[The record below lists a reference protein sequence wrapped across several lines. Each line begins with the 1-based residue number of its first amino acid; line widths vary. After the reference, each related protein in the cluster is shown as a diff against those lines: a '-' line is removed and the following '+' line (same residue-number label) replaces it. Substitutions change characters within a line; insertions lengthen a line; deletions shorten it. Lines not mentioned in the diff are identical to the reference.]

1 MCPDLQLSGKMDL
14 GLEKKNKKKNW
25 TVLCRDLPLEDTATH
40 SGSCVC
46 MSSLPKQTNK
56 MSQYIR
62 YEKWKSIG
70 SYILEKTKFVHI
82 IISR

>member
-1 MCPDLQLSGKMDL
+1 MYPDLQLSGKMDL
-14 GLEKKNKKKNW
+14 GLGKKKKNR
-25 TVLCRDLPLEDTATH
+25 TVLCRDLPLEDTTTH

-62 YEKWKSIG
+62 YEKWNSIG